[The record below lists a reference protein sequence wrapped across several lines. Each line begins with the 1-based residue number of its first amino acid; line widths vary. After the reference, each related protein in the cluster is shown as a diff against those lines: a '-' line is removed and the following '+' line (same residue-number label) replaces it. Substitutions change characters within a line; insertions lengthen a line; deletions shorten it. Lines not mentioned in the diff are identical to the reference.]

1 MLLKGCVP
9 MFETVV
15 IDGHNT
21 ILSNGNFEVKISP
34 KIYGGYTLMKTIKD
48 QPLEIIEIRD
58 IRLPLSEKEIIK
70 EAKNLLKQNYDSVDF
85 NHYNIQII

>member
-1 MLLKGCVP
+1 